1 MISIHIKS
9 FALALSGLLAF
20 GAHGAT
26 LDNVKER
33 GALRCGVN
41 QQLAG
46 FASTNSLGEYSGFDV
61 DICRAVA
68 TAVFNDSE
76 AVEMVPVSAGDRF
89 SALQSGLLDILSRN
103 TTWTLQRNSDFGSFI
118 GVNFYDGQGFMV
130 NKRTGIR
137 SALELDN
144 QPICV
149 SRNTTSELNAA
160 DFFTV
165 SDLRYRPV
173 FFNDQSE
180 AAQGYIDGKC
190 KAITTDR
197 SALAAARTTFAQP
210 DAHVVLPEVISKE
223 PLGPMV
229 AHGDSDWENIV
240 RWTLNCMI
248 NAEELGVTSKNVNKP
263 STASTPAIRR
273 LLGSEGN
280 TGAKLGLH
288 PRWCSRVIMQIGNYG
303 EVYDQHIGPNTPVG
317 LARGIN
323 ELWTNGGLIYAPPL
337 R

>member
-1 MISIHIKS
+1 MRSIHIKS
-9 FALALSGLLAF
+9 FALALSILIALNTHA
-20 GAHGAT
+20 AT
-26 LDNVKER
+26 LDDVQAR

-46 FASTNSLGEYSGFDV
+46 FASANSLGEYSGFDV
-61 DICRAVA
+61 DVCRAVA
-68 TAVFNDSE
+68 TAIFNDSE
-76 AVEMVPVSAGDRF
+76 AVEMSPVSAGERF
-89 SALQSGLLDILSRN
+89 SALESGFLDVLSRN
-103 TTWTLQRNSDFGSFI
+103 TTWTLQRNTDFGSFI

-130 NKRTGIR
+130 TKRSGIR

-149 SRNTTSELNAA
+149 SRDTTSELNAA

-173 FFNDQSE
+173 FFDDQSE

-190 KAITTDR
+190 EAITTDR
-197 SALAAARTTFAQP
+197 SALAAARTTFPQP

-229 AHGDSDWENIV
+229 AHGDSAWENIV

-248 NAEELGVTSKNVNKP
+248 NAEELGVTSVNVNNR
-263 STASTPAIRR
+263 SIGSTPAIRR
-273 LLGSEGN
+273 LVGSEGD
-280 TGAKLGLH
+280 TGTKLGLH
-288 PRWCSRVIMQIGNYG
+288 PNWCSRVISQIGNYG
-303 EVYDQHIGPNTPVG
+303 EVYERNIGPNTPIG
-317 LARGIN
+317 LKRGIN

>member
-1 MISIHIKS
+1 MHIKS
-9 FALALSGLLAF
+9 FALALGGLLAF
-20 GAHGAT
+20 SVQAAT
-26 LDNVKER
+26 LDRVAER
-33 GALRCGVN
+33 GALSCGVN

-46 FASTNSLGEYSGFDV
+46 FASANSLGEYSGFDV
-61 DICRAVA
+61 DVCRAVA
-68 TAVFNDSE
+68 TAVFNDPE
-76 AVEMVPVSAGDRF
+76 AVEMIPVSAGERF
-89 SALQSGLLDILSRN
+89 SALESGLLDVLSRN
-103 TTWTLQRNSDFGSFI
+103 TTWTLQRNSEFGSFI

-149 SRNTTSELNAA
+149 SRDTTSELNAA

-173 FFNDQSE
+173 FFDDQSE
-180 AAQGYIDGKC
+180 AAQGYVDGKC

-197 SALAAARTTFAQP
+197 SALAATRTTFSQP
-210 DAHVVLPEVISKE
+210 EAHVVLPEVISKE

-248 NAEELGVTSKNVNKP
+248 NAEELGVTSVNVNEP

-273 LLGSEGN
+273 LLGVEGD
-280 TGAKLGLH
+280 TGVQLGLN
-288 PRWCSRVIMQIGNYG
+288 PSWCSRVIMQVGNYG
-303 EVYDQHIGPNTPVG
+303 EVYDRHIGPNTPVG